1 MLVYHNTVARRF
13 PRSTQEAFSWERSN
27 CVYGPYIATKTRIS
41 NILLWAAGVAMLVA
55 LWFTPSIGRALG
67 WWS

>member
-1 MLVYHNTVARRF
+1 MIRYHNTVARRF

-27 CVYGPYIATKTRIS
+27 CLYGPYTATKTRLS
-41 NILLWAAGVAMLVA
+41 DLLLWFAGVAVLIA
-55 LWFTPSIGRALG
+55 LLFTPAIGRALG